1 MVLAVAFEIEHFV
14 GVDAAVAQ
22 LADDLHRHRA
32 EILADHHAT
41 VALAFQRQHRQQI
54 VHRVFDIGAATGG
67 FAIRDPPQPQQRHDV
82 IDAQRAA
89 AGHVGAQK
97 IDERLIPAR
106 RHHVRI
112 HRRQAPVLP
121 QRPQNI
127 RRRPDRR
134 FQAVQLTVTPGFRPA
149 FRHPDRQIAIQ
160 ANRHL
165 LLPALVKTLRELGG
179 RQPLQPQV
187 KADRVLMF
195 GAKLPHR
202 VALPLPIALGPGRP
216 APLAGV
222 FGRQMGMQRIKR
234 RLLIQA
240 VAPSATNCSNA

>member
-1 MVLAVAFEIEHFV
+1 MVFAVAFEIEHFV
-14 GVDAAVAQ
+14 GIDAAVAQ
-22 LADDLHRHRA
+22 LADDFHRHRT
-32 EILADHHAT
+32 EILADHHAAM
-41 VALAFQRQHRQQI
+41 ALAFQRQHRQQI
-54 VHRVFDIGAATGG
+54 VHRIFDVGAAIGG

-82 IDAQRAA
+82 IDTQRAT

-97 IDERLIPAR
+97 INERLIPAR

-121 QRPQNI
+121 QRAQNI

-134 FQAVQLTVTPGFRPA
+134 FQAVQLAVAPGFRPA

-187 KADRVLMF
+187 KTNRFLVFSAE
-195 GAKLPHR
+195 LPHR
-202 VALPLPIALGPGRP
+202 FAIPCR
-216 APLAGV
+216 
-222 FGRQMGMQRIKR
+222 
-234 RLLIQA
+234 
-240 VAPSATNCSNA
+240 